1 MTTRVITSAYE
12 RDQLCALLNAKEKY
26 PFTVKITEG
35 RQRSNEQNK
44 LQRMWLNE
52 AANQLA
58 EYTAEEYRAFCK
70 LHFGVPIMRA
80 ASEEFMEKYDRLIR
94 PLPYEVKLEYMAVP
108 LDFPV
113 TRAMTVKQK
122 REYLDKM
129 YQHFHE
135 QGVQLTEP
143 HH

>member
-1 MTTRVITSAYE
+1 MTTRVINSAYE
-12 RDQLCALLNAKEKY
+12 RGQLCALLNSKEKY

-52 AANQLA
+52 AAEQLG
-58 EYTAEEYRAFCK
+58 EYTAEEYRAYCK
-70 LHFGVPIMRA
+70 LVFGVPIMRA
-80 ASEEFMEKYDRLIR
+80 ASEDFKEAYDRLIR
-94 PLPYEVKLEYMAVP
+94 PLDYHVKLEYMAVP

-122 REYLDKM
+122 REYLDAM
-129 YQHFHE
+129 YQHFHGL
-135 QGVQLTEP
+135 GVQLTEP
-143 HH
+143 MH